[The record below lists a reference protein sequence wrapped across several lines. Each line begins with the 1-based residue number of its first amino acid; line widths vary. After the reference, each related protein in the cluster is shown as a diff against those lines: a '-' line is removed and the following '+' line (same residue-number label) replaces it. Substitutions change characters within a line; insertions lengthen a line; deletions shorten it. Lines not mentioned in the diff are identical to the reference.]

1 MIKPQL
7 EPTMDTDPA
16 NIPTLANNR
25 LALPPSRK
33 TRGRAGPLN
42 PGALQTNQPA
52 TATHRLIKLSFFF
65 NRRKRLAGATNV
77 IGVVRVGKS
86 GSNPREPGTGVSASV
101 WKLGI
106 TLRWPET
113 RCCRGDGRK
122 LWPQREEVATMADRS
137 LIFMFTDDQRS
148 CARRG
153 FPCLRPAGR
162 VPVGGGEKKNGA
174 SLFQCST
181 TDISRP
187 GPASQTR
194 FSSSSI
200 SPLFRAP
207 NFLPSEFFSLFVY

>member
-1 MIKPQL
+1 MMIKPRL

-86 GSNPREPGTGVSASV
+86 GSNPREPGTGRSASV
-101 WKLGI
+101 WKHRI
-106 TLRWPET
+106 TFHGYLDHLAVAVSRTPMARDAVVPGRWEKIVAAE
-113 RCCRGDGRK
+113 RRSRHHDG
-122 LWPQREEVATMADRS
+122 P
-137 LIFMFTDDQRS
+137 
-148 CARRG
+148 
-153 FPCLRPAGR
+153 
-162 VPVGGGEKKNGA
+162 
-174 SLFQCST
+174 T
-181 TDISRP
+181 TH
-187 GPASQTR
+187 
-194 FSSSSI
+194 FH
-200 SPLFRAP
+200 
-207 NFLPSEFFSLFVY
+207 VH